1 MTWTPP
7 TDDWSGATGYSVLLS
22 AGAPA
27 APDQVAGD
35 RRRGLVDLAGHQS
48 PGTYWFTI
56 RAVDVVGHWITSYAT
71 AGPYLIRAP
80 SPVDFAPVTPA
91 GWTRPLVLRNQS
103 TGVTTSSGL
112 FTSRLVG
119 DKDSTWWSIAGTNH
133 GEATLWALFNAGV
146 YVDGIRKAVALFD
159 GVLAGGTIRSMNRGP
174 LQVPGG
180 RHSLAM
186 RWDATDAIGE
196 PNETD
201 NVHGRQYV
209 FEPAT
214 LLPGSLVTRGAPPA
228 KYAGADMLTEGLQLL
243 NEDGLRMGSASA
255 WNAVAIRPMS
265 DADDYECRLHFAT
278 TSIDTGFGS
287 ARATSARGAGLLDA
301 VVVNRRTLPG
311 STWDVGV
318 LNTSG
323 GTGNYTAEYVSST
336 ALGWNVPEVVTLL
349 PGRTIALRE
358 LYVSAGQV
366 GKVAVRPTIIA
377 GHGTLHLQWRSSTFT
392 LGGLMGNATDLT
404 FPSECARLSSWTP
417 TRPATTACCSIATP
431 GTGSTRWWWRSTQP
445 GSARPAA
452 LCHLELVC
460 AAGSAA
466 RGRRP
471 AQAGAGARHAGRRRE
486 LHLAQLFDA
495 GQPVHRHRPGLGRG
509 ARGRHGRVLAV
520 LEFDHGRLVQR
531 ADLAG
536 ARAGPGRAPH
546 ADRALRPAGPDR
558 RAARDQQRQRR
569 AVGVVARVARTRGS
583 GGARRSARRVR
594 RLGRPGRRQHAALQL
609 RRRAP
614 PLFAASGQDGW
625 WGAVAAMPGAVS
637 ALDLRLH
644 ETSRGA
650 KSGFDNTLVMSRS
663 GLERLELVLANFRR
677 TPFRRFD
684 AGIVRQGAWFA
695 PYTVEAVQ
703 STWGGDH
710 PDGDLG
716 PFALAPGHLV
726 RVHEFRLAPGTHVIR
741 LDNVTGTLNWG
752 LSFHRADSTFQSR
765 STAEDSCVSWMEGAG
780 ASEIVQVRVPFD
792 GYYAV
797 AVWKASL
804 SDLER
809 GGSYRLHLQPRPVGV
824 EQGLFAPTALAMVA
838 PNPFAGAATLAFDL
852 ARDGRVNLAVFDLR
866 GARVRTLEQAVLPAG
881 RHSRTWD
888 GRDDAGRLMRPGL
901 YLVSFQA
908 GGVSAT
914 RKLVRIE

>member
-1 MTWTPP
+1 MTVLAFLDALRARHPTLSGPLCSTAANNGYNLDTQAPAAVTDLVSASHAVNVESPVARIEMTWTPP

-27 APDQVAGD
+27 APDQVAEIGA
-35 RRRGLVDLAGHQS
+35 VAS
-48 PGTYWFTI
+48 WISPATNPGTYWFTI
-56 RAVDVVGHWITSYAT
+56 RAVDVVGHWSTSYAT

-186 RWDATDAIGE
+186 RWDATGTRSASRTK
-196 PNETD
+196 PTTCT
-201 NVHGRQYV
+201 
-209 FEPAT
+209 A
-214 LLPGSLVTRGAPPA
+214 GSTCSSRRRCCRVRSSRAPPA

-404 FPSECARLSSWTP
+404 FPSECCPALVVDANSAGYYGVLLYRDPRDGLDTVVVEINAGPVPPDLRPYATSSWYAP
-417 TRPATTACCSIATP
+417 LVP
-431 GTGSTRWWWRSTQP
+431 
-445 GSARPAA
+445 RPAA
-452 LCHLELVC
+452 DALLKLVP
-460 AAGSAA
+460 APDTLVGDANSTWLNYSMQASPYIDTGPVSAEVRVDGTAVFWPYWSSTTAGSYNVQIS
-466 RGRRP
+466 RG
-471 AQAGAGARHAGRRRE
+471 
-486 LHLAQLFDA
+486 
-495 GQPVHRHRPGLGRG
+495 PVQVRG
-509 ARGRHGRVLAV
+509 GRHTLTVRYDPLDLIGELLETNNASGEQWVWSPASLA
-520 LEFDHGRLVQR
+520 LE
-531 ADLAG
+531 
-536 ARAGPGRAPH
+536 APVV
-546 ADRALRPAGPDR
+546 
-558 RAARDQQRQRR
+558 RAAPPAAFDGWDDLG
-569 AVGVVARVARTRGS
+569 ADSTLHFNCDGVRT
-583 GGARRSARRVR
+583 
-594 RLGRPGRRQHAALQL
+594 
-609 RRRAP
+609 
-614 PLFAASGQDGW
+614 PLFAASGQDGVV
-625 WGAVAAMPGAVS
+625 GSGGRHARRGERAGPAMARDLAGRQERLRQHARDVAFGPRSGSSWCWRTSAARRSAVS
-637 ALDLRLH
+637 
-644 ETSRGA
+644 TRGSCA
-650 KSGFDNTLVMSRS
+650 RAPGS
-663 GLERLELVLANFRR
+663 RR
-677 TPFRRFD
+677 TWWRPCNRR
-684 AGIVRQGAWFA
+684 G
-695 PYTVEAVQ
+695 
-703 STWGGDH
+703 
-710 PDGDLG
+710 
-716 PFALAPGHLV
+716 
-726 RVHEFRLAPGTHVIR
+726 
-741 LDNVTGTLNWG
+741 
-752 LSFHRADSTFQSR
+752 
-765 STAEDSCVSWMEGAG
+765 
-780 ASEIVQVRVPFD
+780 
-792 GYYAV
+792 V
-797 AVWKASL
+797 AIT
-804 SDLER
+804 
-809 GGSYRLHLQPRPVGV
+809 
-824 EQGLFAPTALAMVA
+824 PTATWVRSRWLRVTSCACTSS
-838 PNPFAGAATLAFDL
+838 GW
-852 ARDGRVNLAVFDLR
+852 RRGR
-866 GARVRTLEQAVLPAG
+866 T
-881 RHSRTWD
+881 
-888 GRDDAGRLMRPGL
+888 
-901 YLVSFQA
+901 
-908 GGVSAT
+908 
-914 RKLVRIE
+914 